1 MDIPGITQ
9 ANSAVE
15 AILAAVEGVQRGMPS
30 LRMDTFAT
38 PTPPTLKLTGVDVS
52 GIEDALQPPLDG
64 VEDVGTPAS
73 VNLPNLTVPAFT
85 GASDAINL
93 AFNAPVLG
101 AVQYKDGIS
110 APSPTYGTSTDAP
123 GFAPSAYAGGVTP
136 PDVDV
141 AYQTIPELGEVT
153 LLDIARYT
161 LGNTTLEPIAELVI
175 PTPPVVALDPG
186 GIEMDKLDSKWVE
199 SYKELFKDH
208 MHVTPYMMYME
219 DSSMETY
226 VEAKTRPQRVALMS
240 KRRAILAAHAARGF
254 NSAVGA
260 ATYEFTELAR
270 EEADMIVAAND
281 EARREIQ
288 QFVGAGLLAAADSGM
303 KLERSVMD
311 IWTKWA
317 MTPVQLAGK
326 YNSASIQ
333 MVKSLVG
340 LYNNNVSL
348 IAEHVQAYQAYASA
362 GRNIV
367 QAQITEAT
375 QDQYIAENYANIVEL
390 YRAKTKHWVS
400 QVKQYAV
407 KVKGATLPIEA
418 YQVYIAS
425 IMIDAQIARSNIS
438 MYADAVSTFGER
450 TKLYADNLELW
461 ATAYRADASKLDVDL
476 ANIQAYKQAVGQEQD
491 RVRAYLQYIDASTDA
506 FTAKT
511 SVLNASLQANT
522 TYLQTLGDLVGVAKD
537 YTALSSQ
544 AVTANARAQAGVASA
559 EAAYKSGQ
567 FSVRMNKYATDLAVI
582 AANNQ
587 IEVANQTYKKQG
599 DQVRM
604 AAIGSYLQGLY
615 SSVVQSVSADVRYSG
630 ETQFSGSESLSEDSR
645 SSWSQSVK
653 NTNRYVIEPSV

>member
-1 MDIPGITQ
+1 MSIPGITQ
-9 ANSAVE
+9 ANAAVE
-15 AILAAVEGVQRGMPS
+15 AILAAVEGVQRDMPAIS
-30 LRMDTFAT
+30 ASTFET
-38 PTPPTLKLTGVDVS
+38 PSPPVLKVSGVDMS
-52 GIEDALQPPLDG
+52 GLEEGLQPPLDG
-64 VEDVGTPAS
+64 VEDVGMPTS
-73 VNLPNLTVPAFT
+73 VALPNLSVPAFT
-85 GASDAINL
+85 GASDAIKL
-93 AFNAPVLG
+93 AFSAPTLD
-101 AVQYKDGIS
+101 AVTYKEGIS
-110 APSPTYGTSTDAP
+110 APTPTYGTSTDAP
-123 GFAPSAYAGGVTP
+123 EFTPAAYNGGVTP
-136 PDVDV
+136 PDVSI
-141 AYQTIPELGEVT
+141 AYSTIPELGEVT

-161 LGNTTLEPIAELVI
+161 LGNAT
-175 PTPPVVALDPG
+175 LDP
-186 GIEMDKLDSKWVE
+186 IEDLEIPEPPNVVLDPKLASLDAFSSTWASPYVTLY
-199 SYKELFKDH
+199 SNH
-208 MHVTPYMMYME
+208 MATNAYTVFIE
-219 DSSMETY
+219 DPAMQTY
-226 VEAKTRPQRVALMS
+226 VEAKIRPQRVALMS
-240 KRRAILAAHAARGF
+240 KRRAILAAHAAKGF

-260 ATYEFTELAR
+260 ATYEFTDLAR
-270 EEADMIVAAND
+270 EEADMMVAAND

-288 QFVGAGLLAAADSGM
+288 QIVGAALLAAADGGM

-311 IWTKWA
+311 VWTKWA
-317 MTPVQLAGK
+317 MVPVQLASK

-333 MVKSLVG
+333 MIKSLVS
-340 LYNNNVSL
+340 LYNDNVSL
-348 IAEHVQAYQAYASA
+348 IADHVQAYQAYAKA
-362 GRNIV
+362 GRDIV
-367 QAQITEAT
+367 QAQVTEAT
-375 QDQYIAENYANIVEL
+375 QDQYIADNYSSIIEL
-390 YRAKTKHWVS
+390 YRAKTKHWMA

-425 IMIDAQIARSNIS
+425 IMIDAQIAKANIS

-461 ATAYRADASKLDVDL
+461 ATAYRADGSKLDVDL

-491 RVRAYLQYIDASTDA
+491 RVRAYLQYVDASTDA

-511 SVLNASLQANT
+511 SVLNASLQANSV
-522 TYLQTLGDLVGVAKD
+522 YLQTLGDMVGVAKD

-567 FSVRMNKYATDLAVI
+567 FSVQMNKFATELAVT

-587 IEVANQTYKKQG
+587 IEVANQTYRKQG

-630 ETQFSGSESLSEDSR
+630 ETQYSGSESVSEDTR
-645 SSWSQSVK
+645 SAWQQNIK